1 MRYAVPAARKPG
13 VAFHGHPFDACV
25 SPMATRATHA
35 LRPSDSCSLREHRK
49 GESPAARARFFQVIQ
64 GLRHPS

>member
-35 LRPSDSCSLREHRK
+35 LRRSLREHRK